1 VHEAELKLGLTED
14 APRQA
19 LGTVA
24 IYRDLVRLPRNMGL
38 CDKIKKHCSWYFD
51 QDKSMQLSFSPP
63 IMLRIFA
70 PTESHPGETRAPL
83 VPATVAKLVKL
94 GADVEVQQGIGAS
107 IYFADAEYQAAGAK
121 ISTDRV
127 KSLGESDLILRL
139 RKPPLEEV
147 NLLKPGAIHISFL
160 DPFNERALVEAL
172 AKTGVTAISME
183 MIPRIA
189 VAQKMDALSSQ
200 ANLAGYVAVTVAAA
214 ASKRIFPMMM
224 TPAGTVKPLR
234 VLVIGVGVAGLQA
247 IATARRLGATVE
259 AFDTRPVV
267 EEQVKSLGAKFV
279 KADLGETGETAGGYA
294 KALTPEQLAKQ
305 REVMA
310 ARAAQ
315 SDVVITAAQV
325 FGRKAPVIVTT
336 EMIRQMKPGTVVVDT
351 AIETGGNVE
360 CSEFDKEIEIN
371 GVKVI
376 GFANLPGRAATNA
389 SEMYSNNL
397 GALVEHFWDSNHF
410 NLDLNHELLKAC
422 VITHGN
428 EICNETIKNLYQSKS

>member
-1 VHEAELKLGLTED
+1 
-14 APRQA
+14 
-19 LGTVA
+19 
-24 IYRDLVRLPRNMGL
+24 
-38 CDKIKKHCSWYFD
+38 
-51 QDKSMQLSFSPP
+51 
-63 IMLRIFA
+63 MLRIFA

-83 VPATVAKLVKL
+83 VPATVAKLAKL
-94 GADVEVQQGIGAS
+94 GAEVEVQRGLGAS
-107 IYFADAEYQAAGAK
+107 IYFADSEYEAAGAK
-121 ISTDRV
+121 ISADRRR
-127 KSLGESDLILRL
+127 SLADADIVLRL
-139 RKPPLEEV
+139 RKPPPEEID
-147 NLLKPGAIHISFL
+147 LLKRGSIHISFL

-172 AKTGVTAISME
+172 AKAGVSAISME

-234 VLVIGVGVAGLQA
+234 VFVIGVGVAGLQA

-305 REVMA
+305 RDVMA

-315 SDVVITAAQV
+315 SDIVITAAQV
-325 FGRKAPVIVTT
+325 FGRKSPVILTT
-336 EMIRQMKPGTVVVDT
+336 EMVRQMRPGSVVVDT

-360 CSEFDKEIEIN
+360 CSEFDKEVEIN

-376 GFANLPGRAATNA
+376 GFANLAGRAAANA

-397 GALVEHFWDSNHF
+397 GAFVEHFWDTDHF
-410 NLDLNHELLKAC
+410 NLDLNNELLKAC
-422 VITHGN
+422 VITHGAD
-428 EICNETIKNLYQSKS
+428 ICNETIRNQYRNP